1 MSKTKEQYRHEVEE
15 ILRRDREKCLASCDG
30 FQLPRGEVDRVTKKL
45 EAEEAEYLRDWS
57 EAYDKLED
65 ASACRHALALVL
77 VRLSRVEND
86 VSSLENDVS
95 FLKNALWDFC
105 NEVDGLQCGPETE
118 RPSDV

>member
-1 MSKTKEQYRHEVEE
+1 MSKTKEQYRHKVEE
-15 ILRRDREKCLASCDG
+15 ILRRDREKCLASYDG
-30 FQLPRGEVDRVTKKL
+30 FQFPRGEVDRVTKKL

-65 ASACRHALALVL
+65 ASARRHALALVL

-86 VSSLENDVS
+86 VSGIE
-95 FLKNALWDFC
+95 NALLDFC
-105 NEVDGLQCGPETE
+105 NVVDGIQCGPETK